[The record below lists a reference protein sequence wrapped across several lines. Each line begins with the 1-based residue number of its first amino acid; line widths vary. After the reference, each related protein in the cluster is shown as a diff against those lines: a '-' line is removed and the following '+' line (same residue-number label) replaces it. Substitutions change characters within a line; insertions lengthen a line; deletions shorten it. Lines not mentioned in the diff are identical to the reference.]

1 MNLTDKHKR
10 FIHLL
15 ILDRG
20 LRRDSGNEIAKRAG
34 VTRQTLTKWRAD
46 GAFKEEFDRQLK
58 LYRANFDDV
67 PLADRKERVKALD
80 GIFQNLGD
88 NQTGLRIKV
97 LQAIRQEVG
106 DDKQVVEVQH
116 SGSIG
121 IQSPPRAESYEE
133 WVKQNE
139 VMESSREVCGLP
151 VEAEYSDVV

>member
-10 FIHLL
+10 IIHLL

-46 GAFKEEFDRQLK
+46 EAFKEEFDRQLK

-67 PLADRKERVKALD
+67 PLADRKERGKALD
-80 GIFQNLGD
+80 GLFQELGEA
-88 NQTGLRIKV
+88 QTGMKV
-97 LQAIRQEVG
+97 KILQAIRQEVG
-106 DDKQVVEVQH
+106 DDKQVLEVQH
-116 SGSIG
+116 TGNVG
-121 IQSPPRAESYEE
+121 ISAPPRAERYEE

-139 VMESSREVCGLP
+139 VMASNMPIEAQFSESGSLI
-151 VEAEYSDVV
+151 